1 MCDRRS
7 SAAYTV
13 DASASFQRC
22 ANKCWRKHPDLRDRF
37 VQVRAALA
45 RDPFLPTL
53 DLHAMHFA
61 AGLYAVSLT
70 YSYRLLLR
78 IEGRTVVL
86 TAIGAHERV
95 YRS

>member
-1 MCDRRS
+1 MSTQPCPDG
-7 SAAYTV
+7 YTV
-13 DASASFQRC
+13 ILSPQFHRRAEKF
-22 ANKCWRKHPDLRDRF
+22 LRHRHELRPRF
-37 VQVRAALA
+37 TQVIAALTH
-45 RDPFLPTL
+45 DPFLPTL